1 MTREEYEKLFGR
13 FMSFDEAVRPD
24 RGELMHTVVDLFYRL
39 EDARGRIY
47 ELEQTIDGREH
58 EDEGNHTLTRSD
70 WAWAEKEED

>member
-47 ELEQTIDGREH
+47 ELEETLDGR
-58 EDEGNHTLTRSD
+58 G
-70 WAWAEKEED
+70 